1 MTTRPSS
8 TSVEDRLALL
18 RERAREIKPSDPL
31 EPTPM
36 VVAIENI
43 QYDDNPRGSAMRPTI
58 ALRDPSGNAASPA
71 RCPSPAARA
80 RLNTWSPRAE
90 TRSCIS

>member
-8 TSVEDRLALL
+8 TSVEDRVALL
-18 RERAREIKPSDPL
+18 RERAREIKPSDPI

-43 QYDDNPRGSAMRPTI
+43 KEYDHNPRRE
-58 ALRDPSGNAASPA
+58 RN
-71 RCPSPAARA
+71 
-80 RLNTWSPRAE
+80 
-90 TRSCIS
+90 